1 VARDLATRIAAT
13 LNIQPGQPGM
23 ELVGDRD
30 IIDVINQNAVT
41 SNDRNIWLDAARL
54 ISQGVVY
61 YNSIDSFIDTHI
73 ADTKVQFLGKLA
85 IAKTIL
91 QAEQASLLYIDNR
104 MRDANFQGMF
114 PKVPLSETW
123 FVSLFRNLTGFE
135 SQRLNEFLRRF
146 PLLYSIMIG
155 ASSIFSTTLYKSL
168 MGLMKAMPSRSL
180 LA

>member
-1 VARDLATRIAAT
+1 MQKQTLFIVGAGASKEAGLPAARDLATRIAAT

-114 PKVPLSETW
+114 PNVP
-123 FVSLFRNLTGFE
+123 
-135 SQRLNEFLRRF
+135 
-146 PLLYSIMIG
+146 
-155 ASSIFSTTLYKSL
+155 
-168 MGLMKAMPSRSL
+168 
-180 LA
+180 